1 MSADFSDEGIA
12 KRLRRLIEAR
22 GLSIRQVAKDIQ
34 VPYRTLQNQLLGSN
48 KMPASTFA
56 RLLEYLQL
64 PAAFI
69 TYGRYEPKLRPI
81 TDALKKT
88 FGHLLP
94 VVNRDHSLSA
104 PVGEGREDADLD
116 IHAQFIAFRFRDAY
130 ERAVVSLSDEKVA
143 IEWSHEAATDEGSQ

>member
-12 KRLRRLIEAR
+12 KRLRQLIEAR

-56 RLLEYLQL
+56 RLLEYLEL
-64 PAAFI
+64 PAAFV

-81 TDALKKT
+81 ADALKKT

-94 VVNRDHSLSA
+94 IVNHDNSLSA
-104 PVGEGREDADLD
+104 PVGESREAAELD
-116 IHAQFIAFRFRDAY
+116 IHARFIAFLFREAY
-130 ERAVVSLSDEKVA
+130 ERAVVGREYETAA
-143 IEWSHEAATDEGSQ
+143 IGWSRETDAAEGSQ